1 MGQSLPRALVPI
13 IGAWKLISFEI
24 QKADGEV
31 LCPFGENAQG
41 SIIYTETG
49 RVSAQVMRLG
59 RPLFASGDQMRG
71 TTEEVEANYKGFISY
86 YGSYE
91 FDSEN
96 GFVVHHVEG
105 SLFPNW
111 EGQPQK
117 RFFELS
123 GNRLKLS
130 TPPILRGGGGEI
142 VGVLLWERIEPG
154 RLG

>member
-1 MGQSLPRALVPI
+1 MEQSLSQALVPL

-24 QKADGEV
+24 QQADGEV
-31 LCPFGENAQG
+31 IYPLGENAQG

-59 RPLFASGDQMRG
+59 RPLFASGDQMQG

-96 GFVVHHVEG
+96 GFAVHHVEG

-111 EGQPQK
+111 EGQTQK
-117 RFFELS
+117 RFYELS
-123 GNRLKLS
+123 GNRLKLT
-130 TPPILRGGGGEI
+130 TPPTLYGGGEF
-142 VGVLLWERIEPG
+142 VGVLLWEQIE
-154 RLG
+154 